1 MKTPQSQILAVMRYR
16 KEKRDNI
23 SVDVPKGKRDEY
35 KAKAAALG
43 MSLTALI
50 QRGVESYGGEG
61 VQKNTPVKPAG
72 TVLTHE
78 QRKILD
84 AVESL
89 PPDARR
95 ALLKILY
102 TLQQSVAEKA
112 TVD

>member
-1 MKTPQSQILAVMRYR
+1 MSTAEYKKKNYTHLGFLV
-16 KEKRDNI
+16 K
-23 SVDVPKGKRDEY
+23 KGKESEY

-43 MSLTALI
+43 MSLSQLI

-61 VQKNTPVKPAG
+61 VQENTPVKPAG